1 MDVHYQTENCR
12 IAGGEKKNHKKSPDT
27 VTSLAQN
34 IQYNTGVYKIMTKE
48 FCLFLF
54 GKKLLEVAS
63 VVLYR
68 MPLPLIYTF

>member
-12 IAGGEKKNHKKSPDT
+12 IAGGEKKNHTKSPDT
-27 VTSLAQN
+27 ITILAQN
-34 IQYNTGVYKIMTKE
+34 IQYNGNIQNNDKIIV
-48 FCLFLF
+48 LFLF

>member
-34 IQYNTGVYKIMTKE
+34 IQYNGNIQNNDKIIV
-48 FCLFLF
+48 LFLF